1 MKQRKPSSPVK
12 SWIFVWHGAGLLCG
26 SHSRAFPLNT
36 DTGLVERHLKEGFL
50 LCFIFFCFPCFSF
63 GLLFLSVGVETEL
76 TMPVRSYNYIPCGV
90 YKDFHFI
97 LNEVV
102 LCRGSLPS

>member
-1 MKQRKPSSPVK
+1 
-12 SWIFVWHGAGLLCG
+12 
-26 SHSRAFPLNT
+26 
-36 DTGLVERHLKEGFL
+36 
-50 LCFIFFCFPCFSF
+50 
-63 GLLFLSVGVETEL
+63 LFLSVGVETEL